1 MEKSI
6 RQVYGE
12 TLREIGRNK
21 KELVVLDA
29 DVSSSTQ
36 TKLFA
41 QMYPDRFFNMGIAE
55 ANMTAVAAGL
65 SSVGL
70 VPVVNTFAAFM
81 DSNGLLSLRTLI
93 CYGGFNVKL
102 AGGYAGLS
110 DANDGASHHAVDD
123 LAVISAQPEIQIF
136 CPCDR
141 QSTMALTRL
150 MIETEGPCYIR
161 LSREAFPDV
170 YTEEA
175 SFVPGKAN
183 VIRKGRDIAVFA
195 CGIMVST
202 ALEAAELLEKKGI
215 SVCVVD
221 VYSIKPIDEELIV
234 SISSQVRGIV
244 IAEEHSVY
252 GGLSSIIAQVILKK
266 GSPLPMESVCVM
278 DTFTESGP
286 YLKLLHK
293 YGLDATSVADKVHIV
308 LNRCRREI

>member
-12 TLREIGRNK
+12 TLREIGRTK
-21 KELVVLDA
+21 EELVVLDA

-41 QMYPDRFFNMGIAE
+41 ETYPDRFFNMGIAE
-55 ANMTAVAAGL
+55 ANMVAVAAGL
-65 SSVGL
+65 STVGL
-70 VPVVNTFAAFM
+70 IPVVNTFAAFM
-81 DSNGLLSLRTLI
+81 ASNGLLSLRTLI

-110 DANDGASHHAVDD
+110 DAYDGASHHAADD
-123 LAVISAQPEIQIF
+123 LAVISAQPGIQIF
-136 CPCDR
+136 CPCDQ
-141 QSTMALTRL
+141 QSARALTRL
-150 MIETEGPCYIR
+150 MIETKGPCYIR

-175 SFVPGKAN
+175 SFVPGGAN
-183 VIRKGRDIAVFA
+183 VIREGRDIAVFA
-195 CGIMVST
+195 YGIMVST
-202 ALEAAELLEKKGI
+202 ALEAAERLEKEGI

-234 SISSQVRGIV
+234 SISRRVRGIV
-244 IAEEHSVY
+244 IAEEHSVF
-252 GGLSSIIAQVILKK
+252 GGLSSIISQIILRK
-266 GSPLPMESVCVM
+266 GNLVPVESVAIM

-286 YLKLLHK
+286 YPKLLQK
-293 YGLDATSVADKVHIV
+293 YGLDAAAVVDKVHVV
-308 LNRCRREI
+308 LGRSRRID